1 MFGRDFNY
9 YLFFCYRIMEKL
21 SSSLPSD
28 YDYLD
33 VSQENDGYIF
43 RTQQIK
49 DEPSALTDDDRD
61 SGTES
66 DDEGAEIEELQ
77 KYMESIIHLDSNRHS
92 DHRRSKR
99 QPAPHQQV
107 TTSDEGGGG
116 QAPSP
121 PRHRPHHPHRRR
133 TTSNRSPDA
142 AALDSALPSDSDH
155 NFDHHSSEEELEVIN
170 SLHHHPEKRKW
181 NGGGGSADEDD
192 EFLCCPVEFR
202 TSPPA
207 HVHKPS
213 KCLRQAHIP
222 PHELCSVSP
231 RKRHRRTPT
240 AIQRPCLDF
249 EKMQQEDKLPGANL
263 NDDEEAIPPSFNPF
277 GTDAR

>member
-1 MFGRDFNY
+1 MLR
-9 YLFFCYRIMEKL
+9 YLTHKL
-21 SSSLPSD
+21 
-28 YDYLD
+28 
-33 VSQENDGYIF
+33 
-43 RTQQIK
+43 RTQSLNESEAYHVK
-49 DEPSALTDDDRD
+49 TDDDRD

-77 KYMESIIHLDSNRHS
+77 KYMESIIRLDSNRHS

-99 QPAPHQQV
+99 QPTPHQQV

-116 QAPSP
+116 QPPSP

-249 EKMQQEDKLPGANL
+249 EKMQQINRVRLL
-263 NDDEEAIPPSFNPF
+263 
-277 GTDAR
+277 

>member
-1 MFGRDFNY
+1 MSRFLCDKPSLGREA
-9 YLFFCYRIMEKL
+9 L
-21 SSSLPSD
+21 
-28 YDYLD
+28 
-33 VSQENDGYIF
+33 
-43 RTQQIK
+43 TQTCFADTGFIY
-49 DEPSALTDDDRD
+49 LTDDDRD

-77 KYMESIIHLDSNRHS
+77 KYMESIIHLDSSRHT

-99 QPAPHQQV
+99 QPIPQQQV
-107 TTSDEGGGG
+107 TTGDEGGGG
-116 QAPSP
+116 GQVPSP
-121 PRHRPHHPHRRR
+121 PRHHRPHHPHRRR
-133 TTSNRSPDA
+133 TTSNRSP
-142 AALDSALPSDSDH
+142 ALDSALPSDSDH

-170 SLHHHPEKRKW
+170 SLHPHPEKRKW
-181 NGGGGSADEDD
+181 NGSGGASGDEDEH

-249 EKMQQEDKLPGANL
+249 EKMQQVTGLLILNAALDDKGTSDLTSPSTNFHPRL
-263 NDDEEAIPPSFNPF
+263 CEEFKIN
-277 GTDAR
+277 RVRLL

>member
-1 MFGRDFNY
+1 MSRFLCDKPSIGREA
-9 YLFFCYRIMEKL
+9 L
-21 SSSLPSD
+21 
-28 YDYLD
+28 
-33 VSQENDGYIF
+33 
-43 RTQQIK
+43 TQTCFADTGFIY
-49 DEPSALTDDDRD
+49 LTDDDRD

-77 KYMESIIHLDSNRHS
+77 KYMESIIRLDSNRHS

-99 QPAPHQQV
+99 QPTPHQQV
-107 TTSDEGGGG
+107 TTSDEGGG
-116 QAPSP
+116 
-121 PRHRPHHPHRRR
+121 
-133 TTSNRSPDA
+133 
-142 AALDSALPSDSDH
+142 DSALPSDSDH

-249 EKMQQEDKLPGANL
+249 EKMQQINRVRLL
-263 NDDEEAIPPSFNPF
+263 
-277 GTDAR
+277 

>member
-1 MFGRDFNY
+1 MSRFLCDKPSFGREALTQTCFADTGFNY
-9 YLFFCYRIMEKL
+9 
-21 SSSLPSD
+21 
-28 YDYLD
+28 
-33 VSQENDGYIF
+33 
-43 RTQQIK
+43 
-49 DEPSALTDDDRD
+49 LTDDDRD

-77 KYMESIIHLDSNRHS
+77 KYMESIIHLGSSRHS
-92 DHRRSKR
+92 DPRRSKR
-99 QPAPHQQV
+99 QQATPHQQQV
-107 TTSDEGGGG
+107 TGGDEGGG
-116 QAPSP
+116 APSP
-121 PRHRPHHPHRRR
+121 PRHHPRRRR
-133 TTSNRSPDA
+133 TTSNRSP
-142 AALDSALPSDSDH
+142 ALDSALPSDSDH

-170 SLHHHPEKRKW
+170 SLHHPPEKRKW
-181 NGGGGSADEDD
+181 EEGGGSGDEDGGEEED

-249 EKMQQEDKLPGANL
+249 EKMQQV
-263 NDDEEAIPPSFNPF
+263 
-277 GTDAR
+277 T